1 MSKETSRKEEFIFGK
16 RNFTLLIVGL
26 VFIALGFLL
35 MIGGGSDDPNVF
47 NDQIF
52 SARRIT
58 VAPLLILIGFGVEL
72 FAIMSKPKSE
82 E

>member
-1 MSKETSRKEEFIFGK
+1 MSKETSRKDEFIFGK